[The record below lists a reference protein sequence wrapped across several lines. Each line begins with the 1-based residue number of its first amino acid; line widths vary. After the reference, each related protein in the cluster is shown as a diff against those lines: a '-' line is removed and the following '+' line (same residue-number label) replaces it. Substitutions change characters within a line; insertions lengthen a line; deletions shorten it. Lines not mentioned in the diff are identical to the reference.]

1 MHSDDYEAHFT
12 LVFQSFLLGLIM
24 KIWQFYHFSIL
35 QKSWETPCTLILY
48 RTYISIFFIN
58 VYFVSYFYIAKRLW
72 LAEAVFDCHNHLPTA
87 TRNKHSCIIK
97 MVMVGLDLSNTDL
110 EARIFF
116 FSFVIKSYLR
126 ILGLPFD
133 DYKLITPVTLNRDE

>member
-1 MHSDDYEAHFT
+1 
-12 LVFQSFLLGLIM
+12 
-24 KIWQFYHFSIL
+24 
-35 QKSWETPCTLILY
+35 
-48 RTYISIFFIN
+48 
-58 VYFVSYFYIAKRLW
+58 
-72 LAEAVFDCHNHLPTA
+72 
-87 TRNKHSCIIK
+87 